1 MTYRGRHSNF
11 LITLMDKCNI
21 EYYANYDNEECYVFL
36 WVKGGPSSLR
46 IATTT
51 PHKVS
56 DISFKEVVKYILEYG
71 K

>member
-1 MTYRGRHSNF
+1 MQYRV
-11 LITLMDKCNI
+11 
-21 EYYANYDNEECYVFL
+21 CYVFL